1 MEQISYKGYAQRTA
15 FDPLRAPDETAKI
28 LQDGQRTLRG
38 MENLRDQERRNR
50 DAYLQGMLRKQEI
63 EESQRQVNKRL
74 EDTYRETYQQA
85 KLRNEKAR
93 VDSGQAKYERNL
105 ESLAGLSEGISKM
118 VVDLKEKRD
127 TEKQIEGYQLV
138 YTLGAKW
145 QEYLA
150 LKAGEADIEAKDTAY
165 NAIIEQLRNRGISE
179 SQIEQLRNLSGQRL
193 YGAMKAF
200 ATQGVQSF
208 EEFRS
213 ENADREFDI
222 NGQTYT
228 MSTAINGGMPVK
240 AAIDTILRGEFFEQF
255 KGMDST
261 FLNEYLMPG
270 MRKIEERENAVFA
283 DAYNKNL
290 ALIRDEEDARALRT
304 DIDSARNLG
313 RSLGD
318 ASQAWIMRTSG
329 GTPVGLRRQRAKLI
343 SIYADMAA
351 VGEFTINDL
360 ESLGQAGVIL
370 KGSAKEQLFKDL
382 YKKDYKQLEDAIQEY
397 NKEQYNDFQSDQTIK
412 KEEFIRVAGPAIR
425 EQIAGKSEKEIRA
438 IYDAVEQRWM
448 ELFNESPP
456 QVLRYQEQMAVQEA
470 TELLDRMKNDGTLSK
485 DYLYNGKF
493 SAETIAK
500 YEQYATNYA
509 EQAKL
514 ERTQAISG
522 AKGALSKVVNT
533 TTQFKEGEEEAQ
545 LLPYIQS
552 EIDTRAY
559 QMIRDGAEPGAAY
572 TQAGLDVSKQ
582 IKDGEG
588 KFAREEGVN
597 GRFLVLG
604 KDSGQLAQRQRRE
617 KLRTRIS
624 EDNSLITK
632 EVLLTPEEV
641 QKAKRVGNGGSM
653 PHIVTTLQ
661 QFYPTLSPYEIIERQ
676 LELAGETFE
685 NMPPEGEV
693 YGFLPPELR
702 MFTTYRPSLSRT
714 ARATRLATGA
724 TGKAAFEP
732 LLNLIASKES
742 RSTDPANDGYDAIN
756 LAGSYKA
763 TTFTE
768 RFGRRYDQFTVAEIR
783 QLQDKGII
791 HATGRNQ
798 IIGITLQSLIDQGV
812 VSPNEMYTEDVQDK
826 AAIALVNRR
835 AGKFF
840 AQGGQ
845 VPILGMG
852 QEWEGLKKVDPAYLT
867 DVMQQVR
874 TNLQNERFDVE
885 RMRPEIVYRVGNIGP
900 TSTGSH
906 LDVKDVKGTFFG
918 RKSLD
923 EYIGFQTAE
932 GTIPL
937 SAGVTVSG
945 GEFGA
950 SRSYGQ
956 HLGWDYAMPA
966 GTPVVLRNGARPI
979 SSVRTEHGE
988 KLTIGL
994 PDGRRFTFLHGET
1007 VQ

>member
-93 VDSGQAKYERNL
+93 VDTGEAKYERNL

-118 VVDLKEKRD
+118 VIDLKEKRD

-145 QEYLA
+145 QEYTA
-150 LKAGEADIEAKDTAY
+150 LKAGEADIESKDTAY
-165 NAIIEQLRNRGISE
+165 NAIIEQLRNRGVSE
-179 SQIEQLRNLSGQRL
+179 EQVEQLRNLSGQRL

-208 EEFRS
+208 EEFRA

-228 MSTAINGGMPVK
+228 MDTAINGGMPVK

-283 DAYNKNL
+283 NERNKQL
-290 ALIRDEEDARALRT
+290 ALIRDEEETRDLRT
-304 DIDSARNLG
+304 EIDSARNLG

-597 GRFLVLG
+597 GRFLV
-604 KDSGQLAQRQRRE
+604 
-617 KLRTRIS
+617 
-624 EDNSLITK
+624 
-632 EVLLTPEEV
+632 
-641 QKAKRVGNGGSM
+641 
-653 PHIVTTLQ
+653 
-661 QFYPTLSPYEIIERQ
+661 F
-676 LELAGETFE
+676 
-685 NMPPEGEV
+685 
-693 YGFLPPELR
+693 
-702 MFTTYRPSLSRT
+702 
-714 ARATRLATGA
+714 
-724 TGKAAFEP
+724 
-732 LLNLIASKES
+732 
-742 RSTDPANDGYDAIN
+742 
-756 LAGSYKA
+756 
-763 TTFTE
+763 
-768 RFGRRYDQFTVAEIR
+768 
-783 QLQDKGII
+783 
-791 HATGRNQ
+791 
-798 IIGITLQSLIDQGV
+798 
-812 VSPNEMYTEDVQDK
+812 
-826 AAIALVNRR
+826 
-835 AGKFF
+835 
-840 AQGGQ
+840 
-845 VPILGMG
+845 
-852 QEWEGLKKVDPAYLT
+852 
-867 DVMQQVR
+867 
-874 TNLQNERFDVE
+874 
-885 RMRPEIVYRVGNIGP
+885 
-900 TSTGSH
+900 
-906 LDVKDVKGTFFG
+906 
-918 RKSLD
+918 
-923 EYIGFQTAE
+923 
-932 GTIPL
+932 
-937 SAGVTVSG
+937 
-945 GEFGA
+945 
-950 SRSYGQ
+950 
-956 HLGWDYAMPA
+956 
-966 GTPVVLRNGARPI
+966 
-979 SSVRTEHGE
+979 
-988 KLTIGL
+988 
-994 PDGRRFTFLHGET
+994 
-1007 VQ
+1007 